1 LDEGKSEMGGN
12 VSFADAAQSNLDL
25 IQSIGFYYR
34 YYFTPYGIDFINIGM
49 DITSMFIMNSPLDGE
64 DHINV
69 GFNPYF
75 GFGYVVEMFNKSIIA
90 NLNIGYLLIP
100 NSNIT
105 GIAYEELPHGIQINT
120 TFGIHKRNF
129 IKKSVLMPE

>member
-1 LDEGKSEMGGN
+1 MGGN
-12 VSFADAAQSNLDL
+12 VSFADAAQSNLYL

-34 YYFTPYGIDFINIGM
+34 YYFTPYGIDYINIIL

-75 GFGYVVEMFNKSIIA
+75 GFVYVVEMFNKSIIA